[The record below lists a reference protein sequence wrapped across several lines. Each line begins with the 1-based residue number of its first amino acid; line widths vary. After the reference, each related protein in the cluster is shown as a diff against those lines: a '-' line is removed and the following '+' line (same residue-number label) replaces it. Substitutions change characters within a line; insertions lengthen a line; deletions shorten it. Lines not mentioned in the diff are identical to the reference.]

1 MSSNSASGTSRWE
14 PILGRPSSA
23 TAITLRLAFGVAG
36 AFVAAELLGWS
47 PSFLAPVIALQ
58 FLARPGPPPSLVQAL
73 VVVLTIVVSSWVT
86 LVVTSLLIGHVGPL
100 ILVLGLMLF
109 LSFYA
114 HFRGAPAIVTLLSQI
129 CLVTIPV
136 LFIASDPLAE
146 GIQSVLIAA
155 AIIAICVTWIVHAVF
170 PATGEMAAAAAK
182 QPRLESGEAVR
193 HAAIATGIIMPMLIW
208 YLLDASQVA
217 VVLLIV
223 LLSIVRLH
231 DPDEGTR
238 AALGL
243 MIGNAGG
250 GLAAVLIYHLCVIG
264 HSTLLFALIVLVS
277 CLLFSVRITAADK
290 LAPIF
295 AIAFSVFLILLG
307 SGLSPL
313 PGGAEESFTSRLTY
327 VLLGTAYAIAAL
339 SIVGI
344 RRRRV

>member
-1 MSSNSASGTSRWE
+1 MSSSAARRSGWE
-14 PILGRPSSA
+14 TILGRPSGV
-23 TAITLRLAFGVAG
+23 TTFTLRLAFGVAG

-58 FLARPGPPPSLVQAL
+58 FLVRPGPPPSLVQAL

-129 CLVTIPV
+129 CIVTIPV

-155 AIIAICVTWIVHAVF
+155 AIIGICVTWIVHAVF
-170 PATGEMAAAAAK
+170 PATGETSAAATK
-182 QPRLESGEAVR
+182 QTGLQAGEAVG
-193 HAAIATGIIMPMLIW
+193 HAAVATGVIMPMLIW

-223 LLSIVRLH
+223 LLSIVRLP

-238 AALGL
+238 VALGL

-250 GLAAVLIYHLCVIG
+250 GLAAVLVYHLCVIG
-264 HSTLLFALIVLVS
+264 HSTLLFALIVLLS
-277 CLLFSVRITAADK
+277 CLLFSARITAADK

-307 SGLSPL
+307 AGLSPL
-313 PGGAEESFTSRLTY
+313 PGGAEESFASRLIY
-327 VLLGTAYAIAAL
+327 VLLGTAYATAAL

-344 RRRRV
+344 RRHR